1 MQSQPLPISVCVISG
16 NEAHRIRRL
25 LESVNG
31 WTQEIIIVLN
41 DDSND
46 GTDLIAAEYGAKV
59 FREPWKGHIAQKNS
73 ALQKAT
79 ATWIL
84 GLDADEA
91 ISKTLREEIN
101 ALFSAP
107 HRMTSAAA
115 FQFPRCTFYC
125 GKWIRHGDWYPDRQ
139 TRLWRHGA
147 AKWGGVDPHDKLI
160 VDGQVD
166 RLYHDMFHY
175 SAETI
180 NFQITKTVR
189 YADDFVRHC
198 FETRKAITLMD
209 LALRPIW
216 RFCRAYFL
224 RLGFLDGWQGF
235 AIAWLTAFYTFLRY
249 VRVFE
254 ARLTASNSEFH
265 SR

>member
-1 MQSQPLPISVCVISG
+1 MQAQPLPISVCVISN

-31 WTQEIIIVLN
+31 WTQEIIVVLN

-46 GTDLIAAEYGAKV
+46 GTDRIAAEYGAKV

-91 ISKTLREEIN
+91 ISENLLEELR
-101 ALFSAP
+101 ALFSEP
-107 HRMTSAAA
+107 TRISSFAA
-115 FQFPRCTFYC
+115 FQFPRCTLYC

-139 TRLWRHGA
+139 TRLWRRGA
-147 AKWGGVDPHDKLI
+147 AAWGGIDPHDKLI
-160 VDGQVD
+160 VEGQVG
-166 RLYHDMFHY
+166 RLCSDMLHY

-198 FETRKAITLMD
+198 IENRKTVTLMD
-209 LALRPIW
+209 LTLRPIW
-216 RFCRAYFL
+216 RFCRAYIL
-224 RLGFLDGWQGF
+224 RMGFLDGWRGF

-254 ARLTASNSEFH
+254 ARLTQSNREFPG
-265 SR
+265 R